1 MSLIE
6 YLKRLDKLFFILVHN
21 DSDHRVL
28 DNIMLGIGNQLS
40 WIPIYIFMIFFAFKK
55 GRNKAWIF
63 ILLSMITIMIAACTT
78 EIFLKP
84 LFSRVSPCF
93 DPEVHNYL
101 RSIIKCKGKYSL
113 PSSIAANCTALTAF
127 WYWSFY
133 NITGIKWKWLW
144 IWPLL
149 VCYAQIYVG
158 ENFPSDVVAGSIL
171 GIIIGSTLAKIFKLW
186 INFNLPIKNLLLF
199 FKSNHAPNRQ

>member
-6 YLKRLDKLFFILVHN
+6 YLKRLDKIFFILIHN

-28 DNIMLGIGNQLS
+28 DYIMLGIRNLLS

-55 GRNKAWIF
+55 GGNKAWIF
-63 ILLSMITIMIAACTT
+63 ILFSMITIAIAACTT

-84 LFSRVSPCF
+84 LFSRISPCF

-101 RSIIKCKGKYSL
+101 RSIIECKGKYSF
-113 PSSIAANCTALTAF
+113 PSSIAANCAALTAF
-127 WYWSFY
+127 WYWSFS
-133 NITGIKWKWLW
+133 NITGRKWKWLW
-144 IWPLL
+144 TWPLL

-158 ENFPSDVVAGSIL
+158 VNFPSDVVAGSIL
-171 GIIIGSTLAKIFKLW
+171 GIVIGTTIAKIFQLQIDAK
-186 INFNLPIKNLLLF
+186 LPIKNLLLF
-199 FKSNHAPNRQ
+199 SKSHHAPNSQ

>member
-6 YLKRLDKLFFILVHN
+6 YLKRLDKFFFILIHN

-55 GRNKAWIF
+55 GRNKAWIL
-63 ILLSMITIMIAACTT
+63 ILLSLMTIAIADCIT
-78 EIFLKP
+78 ELFLRP
-84 LFSRVSPCF
+84 VFSRVSPCF

-101 RSIIKCKGKYSL
+101 RSIIECKGKYSF
-113 PSSIAANCTALTAF
+113 PSSIATNCAALTSF

-133 NITGIKWKWLW
+133 NFTGRKWKWLW
-144 IWPLL
+144 IWLLL

-158 ENFPSDVVAGSIL
+158 GNFPSDEVAGSVL
-171 GIIIGSTLAKIFKLW
+171 GVIIGATLAKIFKPR
-186 INFNLPIKNLLLF
+186 IDANLPIKNLLLF
-199 FKSNHAPNRQ
+199 FKSNHTPNSP